1 MSRLLIVLFF
11 CAALVGAI
19 LLTMGGQ
26 EPLPEPQELSPQQE
40 TATKDEP
47 DEALVM
53 QREDARGFE
62 PASLEVITKNPQGVQ
77 LADATVSLSRTD
89 LGVNLTGSGVHT
101 FPSLTAG
108 TWELLVQHPEFID
121 DLSTVV
127 LEPGSKEHLVVQLY
141 PDLRISG
148 TVTDRFGRNQVG
160 QFIWFLRDGE
170 LYPKRLKRASK
181 LLGGQ
186 VATNGEFVAHIPADV
201 PLRMVVGLP
210 GKPRWQDENLTML
223 QAGDPQH
230 LELVISGTTRTRV
243 VVQGAKPPRNE
254 RQSMFSIAIQSGRKA
269 KAGRDDTQFLETYD
283 AQTRRQIALAKQQE
297 TLKSIRDEARE
308 KGGLPF
314 EEFAEDPDGNPQA
327 NQGPRGG
334 RLRRMRQERLKQRK
348 ERQAAGLPPEPRQPR
363 QARQDTAPAQAPSN
377 KVSDGLL
384 WQTLRQET
392 CPLTGELTFHNLP
405 VDQDLRLRVVRR
417 IESLDSE
424 AIFRALPDVTQ
435 VLALSMPEPRSSRP
449 PDSITPTLFFSTR
462 LESLPSEAPKAGAT
476 WSE

>member
-11 CAALVGAI
+11 CAALVGVI

-26 EPLPEPQELSPQQE
+26 ELPPEPQELSQQQE
-40 TATKDEP
+40 TTTKEEP
-47 DEALVM
+47 DEAPVM

-62 PASLEVITKNPQGVQ
+62 PASLEVITKNPTGVQ

-89 LGVNLTGSGVHT
+89 LGLNLTGGGVHT
-101 FPSLTAG
+101 FPSLKAG
-108 TWELLVQHPEFID
+108 TWELLIQHPEFID
-121 DLSTVV
+121 ELRSVI
-127 LEPGSKEHLVVQLY
+127 LEPGSSEHLVVKLY

-148 TVTDRFGRNQVG
+148 TVTDRFGRKQVG

-170 LYPKRLKRASK
+170 PYPKRLKRASK

-186 VATNGEFVAHIPADV
+186 VAANGEFVAHIPAGV

-223 QAGDPQH
+223 HAGDPQH
-230 LELVISGTTRTRV
+230 LDLVISGTTRTRV
-243 VVQGAKPPRNE
+243 VVQGARPPRNE
-254 RQSMFSIAIQSGRKA
+254 RQSMFSIAIQTGKKA

-297 TLKSIRDEARE
+297 TLKSTRDEARKE
-308 KGGLPF
+308 GGLPF
-314 EEFAEDPDGNPQA
+314 DEFAEDPDGDPQA

-348 ERQAAGLPPEPRQPR
+348 ERQAAGLPPEPREPR
-363 QARQDTAPAQAPSN
+363 RNTAPTPAPIN
-377 KVSDGLL
+377 KIPDGLF

-424 AIFRALPDVTQ
+424 SIFRALPDVTQ
-435 VLALSMPEPRSSRP
+435 VLEFSMPEPRSSRP
-449 PDSITPTLFFSTR
+449 PDSIPPTLFFSTR

>member
-11 CAALVGAI
+11 CAALMGAL
-19 LLTMGGQ
+19 LLTMGGD
-26 EPLPEPQELSPQQE
+26 EPLPEPHKLSQQQE
-40 TATKDEP
+40 PIPKDEAN
-47 DEALVM
+47 EVLVM

-77 LADATVSLSRTD
+77 LADAAVSLTNTD
-89 LGVNLTGSGVHT
+89 LGVNLTGTGVHT
-101 FPSLTAG
+101 FPILTAG

-148 TVTDRFGRNQVG
+148 TVTDRFGRKQVG

-186 VATNGEFVAHIPADV
+186 VAANGEFVAHIPADV

-210 GKPRWQDENLTML
+210 GKPRWQDENMTML
-223 QAGDPQH
+223 QAGDPQR
-230 LELVISGTTRTRV
+230 LDLVISGTTRTRV
-243 VVQGAKPPRNE
+243 VVQGAMPPRNE

-297 TLKSIRDEARE
+297 TLKNIRDEARE

-348 ERQAAGLPPEPRQPR
+348 ERQAAGLPPEPRK
-363 QARQDTAPAQAPSN
+363 ARPNTTPAPVPIN
-377 KVSDGLL
+377 KISDGLL

-405 VDQDLRLRVVRR
+405 VDQDLRLRIVRR

-435 VLALSMPEPRSSRP
+435 ILELSMPEPRSSRP
-449 PDSITPTLFFSTR
+449 PDSATPTLFFSAR